1 MIMRN
6 TIKKILK
13 ENDFEWLNDTNPV
26 SKEDIV
32 KKLYDLYDVGYR
44 RDPESSKLTEIVY
57 NLALSQDQFDKLFE
71 ALYHLADYSHGE
83 GIDVGNQ
90 NGYSQGYSDGE
101 RDGYSEGYDDREYEY
116 DQDINEKLDLEREK
130 GYDEGYTEGL
140 YDGYNKGYE
149 EGKEETY
156 YIAFE
161 EGRAYEAGIEVG
173 DLERRES
180 GFDPSEYDEEN
191 DENY

>member
-1 MIMRN
+1 MRN

-13 ENDFEWLNDTNPV
+13 ENDFEWVSNTNPI
-26 SKEDIV
+26 SREDVV
-32 KKLYDLYDVGYR
+32 KKLYDLYEVGYR
-44 RDPESSKLTEIVY
+44 RDPELSKLTEIVY

-71 ALYHLADYSHGE
+71 ALYHLSEFSYYE
-83 GIDVGNQ
+83 GIDIGNQ
-90 NGYSQGYSDGE
+90 QGYSEGE
-101 RDGYSEGYDDREYEY
+101 RDGYDQGYDDGRYEGS
-116 DQDINEKLDLEREK
+116 QDIDEKLEIEREK
-130 GYDEGYTEGL
+130 GYDEGYDEGL
-140 YDGYNKGYE
+140 SDGYTKGYE

-156 YIAFE
+156 HRAFE
-161 EGRAYEAGIEVG
+161 EGRAYEAGIEVE